1 MDPLTAAVALRSATD
16 LAALLRERELSSRE
30 LLDLY
35 LDRVERLNPSINAV
49 VTVDAERARRRAEA
63 ADDAIARGR
72 SWGPLHGLPITI
84 KDALAVAG
92 MRSTGGATELRD
104 YVPTRSAP
112 VVARLR
118 NAGAIVFGK
127 TNAPKWSLDY
137 VTTNELFGTTNNPW
151 NAAHVP
157 GGSSG
162 GAAAA
167 VSAGLSAF
175 DIGTDL
181 GGSIRLPSHFC
192 GVYGLKPSFGAVS
205 QRGYVDRVGEARYDV
220 DGNHFGPIT
229 RSVADLA
236 LLYRLLAVH
245 PTRGAEPKAT
255 LADYRIAAWL
265 DDEACPVDTPVLA
278 CLTRA
283 VDAVGAGN
291 ATIDDSRPT
300 ATLREARALVGRVIA
315 AGLRGPQPFASP
327 ERTLLHAAWS
337 AWFADHDVMLWPVAP
352 TTAPAHDE
360 RSIVDRR
367 ITINGVEVAGVET
380 IGWTGPINVLGLP
393 SVVVPVGVASDGLP
407 VGMQVIAA
415 WGNDRVALDVAA
427 RIDAVLREQG
437 IGYAA
442 PPPFAD
448 A

>member
-1 MDPLTAAVALRSATD
+1 
-16 LAALLRERELSSRE
+16 
-30 LLDLY
+30 
-35 LDRVERLNPSINAV
+35 
-49 VTVDAERARRRAEA
+49 
-63 ADDAIARGR
+63 
-72 SWGPLHGLPITI
+72 LHGVPITI
-84 KDALAVAG
+84 KEALAVAG

-112 VVARLR
+112 AVARLR

-137 VTTNELFGTTNNPW
+137 VTTNELFGTTSNPW
-151 NAAHVP
+151 NTGHVP

-192 GVYGLKPSFGAVS
+192 GVYGLKPTFGAVS
-205 QRGYVDRVGEARYDV
+205 QRGYVDRVGEARHDV

-229 RSVADLA
+229 RSVDDLA
-236 LLYRLLAVH
+236 LVFGVLASH
-245 PTRGAEPKAT
+245 PSSGAPPKVS
-255 LADYRIAAWL
+255 LADYRIAAWF
-265 DDEACPVDTPVLA
+265 DDEACQVDAPVLA
-278 CLTRA
+278 CLQRA
-283 VDAVGAGN
+283 ADTATANGASIDA
-291 ATIDDSRPT
+291 SRPT
-300 ATLREARALVGRVIA
+300 ASLRDARTLVGRVIA
-315 AGLRGPQPFASP
+315 AGLKGPDPYAAP
-327 ERTLLHAAWS
+327 ERELLRAAWS

-360 RSIVDRR
+360 RPIADRR
-367 ITINGVEVAGVET
+367 ITINGAEVTGTET

-393 SVVVPVGVASDGLP
+393 SVVVPVGRASDGLP

-415 WGNDRVALDVAA
+415 WGNDRVALDVAS
-427 RIDAVLREQG
+427 RIDGLLRDQG
-437 IGYAA
+437 LGYAT
-442 PPPFAD
+442 PPAFSGE
-448 A
+448 

>member
-1 MDPLTAAVALRSATD
+1 MDSLTSSLALRSASE
-16 LAALLRERELSSRE
+16 LAALVRAKQVSSRE

-49 VTVDAERARRRAEA
+49 VTVDAANARRQADA
-63 ADDAIARGR
+63 ADQATARGR

-104 YVPTRSAP
+104 YVPPRSAP

-151 NAAHVP
+151 NPAHVP

-192 GVYGLKPSFGAVS
+192 GVYGLKPTFGAVS
-205 QRGYVDRVGEARYDV
+205 QRGYVDRVGEARHDV

-229 RSVADLA
+229 RSVDDLA
-236 LLYRLLAVH
+236 LIHGLLALH
-245 PTRGAEPKAT
+245 PAVGAQPKES
-255 LADYRIAAWL
+255 LNDYRIAAWL
-265 DDEACPVDTPVLA
+265 DDDACTVAAPVLA
-278 CLTRA
+278 CLQRA
-283 VDAVGAGN
+283 VDAAAANGA
-291 ATIDDSRPT
+291 AIDESRPA
-300 ATLREARALVGRVIA
+300 ATLHDARSLVGRMIA
-315 AGLRGPQPFASP
+315 AGLRGPDPYSAP
-327 ERTLLHAAWS
+327 ERDLLRAAWS
-337 AWFADHDVMLWPVAP
+337 AWFADHDIMLWPVAP
-352 TTAPAHDE
+352 TTAPAHDQ
-360 RSIVDRR
+360 RPIADRR
-367 ITINGVEVAGVET
+367 IVINGVEVAGVET
-380 IGWTGPINVLGLP
+380 IGWTGPMNVLGLP
-393 SVVVPVGVASDGLP
+393 SVVVPVGQASDGLP
-407 VGMQVIAA
+407 VGMQVIAS
-415 WGNDRVALDVAA
+415 WGRDRVALDVAA
-427 RIDAVLREQG
+427 RIDTVLRAQN

-442 PPPFAD
+442 PPAFAET
-448 A
+448 